1 MARGQAET
9 FSAASAGTQLGGQDI
24 IEFKDFEGMSTQVDR
39 HALPE
44 NKLNWC
50 ENLQP
55 IGPNNLV
62 VVGNP
67 AATLTTLSGE
77 TITRQ
82 FFEPING
89 IDYLICFCVS
99 GAAYAVNLADGSQ
112 IKFANAGTFSTKPDV
127 TNWNRQRILMA
138 DATAGYSTWDGTLF
152 VHEGGVSPNIIVTNG
167 GMYSGTPTVTISGGS
182 GSGATAVANM
192 TAGVVTS
199 ITLTSAGT
207 GYLAGDVLIVTFS
220 GGSPAPGVLTNLKL
234 TNGGNGYTSIPTV
247 VFTPSGAGSGGA
259 AQALVTVSG
268 GPVTTLT
275 LTNPGSGYDAS
286 VAVSFTGGGGAN
298 AAATVDVTT
307 LASATAV
314 VWPFITH
321 PTTIAVFQ
329 GRVFMATGSTITYTG
344 TQGFSDVSPA
354 NAAGTFNISDT
365 DLITTITALR
375 SLNNY
380 LYILGDN
387 SVKQIGNLTVTS
399 LNITEFTLV
408 TLSSDQGTT
417 FMQSI
422 ISYNRLLIFSNTVGV
437 YAVYGSSVDK
447 ISDDM
452 DGVFR
457 LIDFT
462 QEPCGAVN
470 DINNIHTLMMLVKY
484 NDPLTTTRSIIMA
497 FMQKRWFII
506 SQGNALES
514 MTTAVINGVTE
525 TFATSGNDITQI
537 IQDYTTPTP
546 VLLRTA
552 LSPHGKA
559 WLGKSV
565 IQYAVA
571 QKVAVGTPITL
582 TVESERTS
590 FDYNYTPQGALI
602 TFVGSGPIQF
612 QSNTFQDINFIG
624 GDGFTYTYSS
634 QGSVAGVYL
643 GATLQ
648 GSVKDFSLNTIMLKY
663 KDGALFGSSR

>member
-1 MARGQAET
+1 MPRGEGGGY
-9 FSAASAGTQLGGQDI
+9 SASSAGTQLGGQDI

-44 NKLNWC
+44 NKLAWC

-67 AATLTTLSGE
+67 AATLTNLSGE
-77 TITRQ
+77 TIARQ

-89 IDYLICFCVS
+89 INYLICFCIS
-99 GAAYAVNLADGSQ
+99 GAAYAVNLADGVKT
-112 IKFANAGTFSTKPDV
+112 KFANAGTFSTMPDC
-127 TNWNRQRILMA
+127 TNWNRQRILIA
-138 DATAGYSTWDGTLF
+138 DSTAGYSTWDGTLL
-152 VHEGGVSPNIIVTNG
+152 VMQGGVSPNIIVTNG

-182 GSGATAVANM
+182 GSGATATANM
-192 TAGVVTS
+192 TGGVVTS
-199 ITLTSAGT
+199 ITLTSAGS
-207 GYLAGDVLIVTFS
+207 GYLAGDVLTVAFS
-220 GGSPAPGVLTNLKL
+220 GGSPAAGVLTNLKL
-234 TNGGNGYTSIPTV
+234 TNGGNGFTSIPTV
-247 VFTPSGAGSGGA
+247 VFTPSGSGSGGA
-259 AQALVTVSG
+259 AQALVSVNG

-286 VAVSFTGGGGAN
+286 VAVSFSGGGGAN

-314 VWPFITH
+314 VWPFITK
-321 PTTIAVFQ
+321 PTTLAVFQ
-329 GRVFMATGSTITYTG
+329 GRVFMATGSVITYTG

-354 NAAGTFNISDT
+354 NAAGTFTVNDT

-375 SLNNY
+375 ALNNY

-399 LNITEFTLV
+399 ANLTEFTLV

-422 ISYNRLLIFSNTVGV
+422 ISYNRLLVFSNTVGV

-470 DINNIHTLMMLVKY
+470 DINNIHTMMMLVKY
-484 NDPLTTTRSIIMA
+484 NDPLGTPRSIIMA

-506 SQGNALES
+506 SQGNNLKS
-514 MTTAVINGVTE
+514 MTTAVIGGVTE
-525 TFATSGNDITQI
+525 TFATSGSDVTQI

-546 VLLRTA
+546 VFLRTA

-559 WLGKSV
+559 WIGKSV
-565 IQYAVA
+565 VQYAVA

-582 TVESERTS
+582 TIESERTS
-590 FDYNYTPQGALI
+590 FDFPYTPTGAAI

-612 QSNTFQDINFIG
+612 QSNTFQNINFIG
-624 GDGFTYTYSS
+624 GDGFTYVYSS